1 MRRALCLCSRNFN
14 LSQYFKSNPSYFNS
28 SSKIIHPPVISH
40 FPSNLRFFSSSE
52 NDEKNQNTPEPIP
65 QPETSLTESTEKEVP
80 LNVEDVNNKELKL
93 RIEEYFSKGNE
104 EVLPSIFEAILK
116 RKLTRKHEHT
126 DDELLEEMQM
136 KPLDDVNDEEYESDF
151 EEAHTTDEE
160 IDDLYNATDIVKKR
174 MASDQFFNMDDR
186 KWDDMIKEA
195 IGHGHLRDTREC
207 EEILQEMLSWDKIL
221 PDEIKKK
228 VEVKFDE
235 IGERVEK
242 GEITPEEGYA
252 LFKEFED
259 GVVVECSKLMEK
271 DAPQFD
277 GTTLPD
283 NKKDLDDPPGEGPV
297 LRWLTRVVFVP
308 GGDAWHPKNRKVK
321 LAVTVK
327 ELGMSKHQFRRLRE
341 LVGTRYHPGRD
352 ELTITSER
360 FEHREENRKDCL
372 RTLFS
377 LIEEAGKA
385 NKMVEDVRTS
395 YVKQRL
401 KANPAFMERLRAKTM
416 KLKESSL
423 LHA

>member
-1 MRRALCLCSRNFN
+1 MFAIRKRGLLQCGRC
-14 LSQYFKSNPSYFNS
+14 
-28 SSKIIHPPVISH
+28 I
-40 FPSNLRFFSSSE
+40 
-52 NDEKNQNTPEPIP
+52 
-65 QPETSLTESTEKEVP
+65 
-80 LNVEDVNNKELKL
+80 VNNKELKL
-93 RIEEYFSKGNE
+93 RIEEYFDKGNDE
-104 EVLPSIFEAILK
+104 ALLSILEAILK
-116 RKLTRKHEHT
+116 RKLMKKHDHT
-126 DDELLEEMQM
+126 DDELLEELQM
-136 KPLDDVNDEEYESDF
+136 KPLDGE
-151 EEAHTTDEE
+151 
-160 IDDLYNATDIVKKR
+160 R
-174 MASDQFFNMDDR
+174 MVSDQFFNMDDK

-195 IGHGHLRDTREC
+195 TEHEHLRDTKEC
-207 EEILQEMLSWDKIL
+207 EEILQNMLSWDKIL

-259 GVVVECSKLMEK
+259 GVVVECAKLMEK

-283 NKKDLDDPPGEGPV
+283 NKKNLDDPPGEGPV
-297 LRWLTRVVFVP
+297 LRWKTRVVFAP

-321 LAVTVK
+321 LGVTVK
-327 ELGMSKHQFRRLRE
+327 ELGLSKHQFRRLRE
-341 LVGTRYHPGRD
+341 LVGKCYHPGRD
-352 ELTITSER
+352 ELMITSER

-372 RTLFS
+372 RTLFA

-395 YVKQRL
+395 YVPQRL

-416 KLKESSL
+416 KVKESSS